1 MKIEQ
6 AKALKLEEKI
16 NRDDEVQRAGKSLPA
31 SWLVAVAA
39 LLTLAA
45 ALWWTQSGKPETSM
59 QATAAEEQRSADPA
73 QAAPVPAVSSGGALS
88 AAGYVEPVPPF
99 PVKIT
104 PLVPGRIDRFAI
116 REGEAVKAGEVVATM
131 NAAQHEKQA
140 AELNAMAAVTAER
153 LEFAERELARTKSLA
168 ERGAAPLRDLD
179 KAISDVAV
187 LGAEAE
193 RIATELKTV
202 QWRIEQSTVRSPVD
216 GILYERTASEGHF
229 INLDERHEIAS
240 VIDPR
245 QMQVWVDINQRD
257 LAKIPEN
264 GRAVIS
270 LDADPGRELR
280 AKVDRILP
288 KASLAKNTVRVVLRL
303 EDFSPALR
311 PEMSVKV
318 EFSER

>member
-6 AKALKLEEKI
+6 AKALKLEERI
-16 NRDDEVQRAGKSLPA
+16 NRDEEVRRAGKVSLGP
-31 SWLVAVAA
+31 WLISLAV
-39 LLTLAA
+39 LSLLAA
-45 ALWWTQSGKPETSM
+45 VVWWARSSSPEASPQTRSD
-59 QATAAEEQRSADPA
+59 ESQRPVEAA
-73 QAAPVPAVSSGGALS
+73 QAAPAVAASPAGTFS

-104 PLVPGRIDRFAI
+104 PLVPGRIDRFAM
-116 REGEAVKAGEVVATM
+116 REGESVRAGDVVATM
-131 NAAQHEKQA
+131 NASQHEKQA
-140 AELNAMAAVTAER
+140 AELEAVAAVTAER
-153 LEFAERELARTKSLA
+153 LEFAENELARTKSLA

-179 KAISDVAV
+179 KAGSDVSV
-187 LGAEAE
+187 LRAEAA
-193 RIATELKTV
+193 RIATELETV
-202 QWRIEQSTVRSPVD
+202 RWRIEQSTVRSPVD
-216 GILYERTASEGHF
+216 GILYERAASEGHF

-257 LAKIPEN
+257 VAKIPEN

-280 AKVDRILP
+280 ARVDRILP

-318 EFSER
+318 EFTER

>member
-6 AKALKLEEKI
+6 AKALKLEAEI
-16 NRDDEVQRAGKSLPA
+16 NRDGEVQRAGNALPVRWIA
-31 SWLVAVAA
+31 TFAILLA
-39 LLTLAA
+39 LATGI
-45 ALWWTQSGKPETSM
+45 WWTQSGMSEATRKNAASLPTADTSP
-59 QATAAEEQRSADPA
+59 APSLVAEPPA
-73 QAAPVPAVSSGGALS
+73 GVFS

-104 PLVPGRIDRFAI
+104 PLVPGRIDHFAI
-116 REGEAVKAGEVVATM
+116 REGEPVRTGDVVARM
-131 NAAQHEKQA
+131 NAAHHEKEA
-140 AELNAMAAVTAER
+140 AELIATAAVTAQR
-153 LEFAERELARTKSLA
+153 LEFAGRELARAKSLA
-168 ERGAAPLRDLD
+168 GRGAAPLRDLE
-179 KAISDVAV
+179 KATSDVSI
-187 LGAEAE
+187 LRAEAE
-193 RIATELKTV
+193 RIATELETV

-216 GILYERTASEGHF
+216 GVLYERTASEGQF